1 MRWNKLERR
10 MAVYKRRYAA
20 YTGSLTPEWSRFFVL
35 TRYAFAD
42 LFESRFFVL
51 LLILTL
57 VPTLFFAA
65 YIFIANNNAVQ
76 LLLPMRSAGM
86 FSVEAKFFTLILIVQ
101 TQAAFLLNCWVGPVL
116 IAGDLT
122 NGALPL
128 FLSRPFGRAEYV
140 LGKLA
145 VLALLLS
152 GVTWVPSLLLF
163 SLEAGLAKGD
173 WIWSNIWMVIPILLC
188 SAIWILMLS
197 LLSLA
202 VSAWVK
208 LRIVAT
214 GVIFITFFIPA
225 GLGEMFNSIMGTY
238 WGRLLNFSYMFRL
251 IVAKGFGERPAL
263 LGVFGWNEIPVP
275 VAWGVLIFVCLLS
288 LVILNARLRAREA
301 VRG

>member
-1 MRWNKLERR
+1 
-10 MAVYKRRYAA
+10 MAVYKRRYNS
-20 YTGSLTPEWSRFFVL
+20 YTGSLTSEWSRFFVL

-42 LFESRFFVL
+42 LFKSRFFVL
-51 LLILTL
+51 LLIFSII
-57 VPTLFFAA
+57 PCLFFAG
-65 YIFIANNNAVQ
+65 YIFIANNKTVQ
-76 LLLPMRSAGM
+76 LLMQLRSADL
-86 FSVEAKFFTLILIVQ
+86 FNVESQYFMIILTVQ

-116 IAGDLT
+116 ISGDLT

-128 FLSRPFGRAEYV
+128 FLSRPFSRAGYV

-145 VLALLLS
+145 VLGLLLS
-152 GVTWVPSLLLF
+152 AVTWIPCLLLF
-163 SLEAGLAKGD
+163 SLQSGLASNG
-173 WIWSNIWMVIPILLC
+173 WVWSHLWMIVPIVLC

-197 LLSLA
+197 LISLA

-225 GLGEMFNSIMGTY
+225 GFGEMFNAIMGTY

-251 IVAKGFGERPAL
+251 IVASGFRERSGI
-263 LGVFGWNEIPVP
+263 LGSIGWEEIPVP
-275 VAWGVLIFVCLLS
+275 AAWGAMIFVCLLS
-288 LVILNARLRAREA
+288 LVILNARLRARET

>member
-1 MRWNKLERR
+1 
-10 MAVYKRRYAA
+10 MAVYKRRYNS

-42 LFESRFFVL
+42 LFKSRSFVL
-51 LLILTL
+51 LLILSII
-57 VPTLFFAA
+57 PCLFFAG
-65 YIFIANNNAVQ
+65 YIFIANNKTVQ
-76 LLLPMRSAGM
+76 LLMQLRSADL
-86 FSVEAKFFTLILIVQ
+86 FTVESQYFMIILTVQ
-101 TQAAFLLNCWVGPVL
+101 NQAAFLLNCWVGPVL
-116 IAGDLT
+116 ISGDLT

-128 FLSRPFGRAEYV
+128 FLSRPFTRTGYV

-145 VLALLLS
+145 VLGLLLS
-152 GVTWVPSLLLF
+152 VVTWVPCLLLF
-163 SLEAGLAKGD
+163 SLQSGLASNG
-173 WIWSNIWMVIPILLC
+173 WLWSHLWMIVPIVLC

-197 LLSLA
+197 LISLA

-225 GLGEMFNSIMGTY
+225 GFGEMFNAIMGTY

-251 IVAKGFGERPAL
+251 IVASGFRDRSGL
-263 LGVFGWNEIPVP
+263 LGSLGLEEIPVP
-275 VAWGVLIFVCLLS
+275 AAWGALISVCLLS
-288 LVILNARLRAREA
+288 LVILNARLRARET

>member
-1 MRWNKLERR
+1 
-10 MAVYKRRYAA
+10 MAVYKRRYNSYA
-20 YTGSLTPEWSRFFVL
+20 GSLTPEWSRFFVL

-42 LFESRFFVL
+42 LFKSRFFVL
-51 LLILTL
+51 LLILSII
-57 VPTLFFAA
+57 PCLFFAG
-65 YIFIANNNAVQ
+65 YIFIANNKTVQ
-76 LLLPMRSAGM
+76 LLMQLRSADL
-86 FSVEAKFFTLILIVQ
+86 FSVESQYFTIILMVQ

-116 IAGDLT
+116 ISGDLT

-128 FLSRPFGRAEYV
+128 FLSRPFSRADYV

-145 VLALLLS
+145 VLGLLLS
-152 GVTWVPSLLLF
+152 AVTWVPCLLLF
-163 SLEAGLAKGD
+163 SLQSGLASNG
-173 WIWSNIWMVIPILLC
+173 WIWSHLWMTVPIVLC

-197 LLSLA
+197 LISLA

-225 GLGEMFNSIMGTY
+225 GFGEMFNAIMGTY

-251 IVAKGFGERPAL
+251 IVASGFRERSGI
-263 LGVFGWNEIPVP
+263 LGSIGWDEIPVP
-275 VAWGVLIFVCLLS
+275 AAWSSMIFVCLLS
-288 LVILNARLRAREA
+288 LVILNARLRARET

>member
-1 MRWNKLERR
+1 
-10 MAVYKRRYAA
+10 MAVYKRRYNS
-20 YTGSLTPEWSRFFVL
+20 YTGSLTAGWSRFFVL
-35 TRYAFAD
+35 TKYAFAD
-42 LFESRFFVL
+42 LSKSRFFVIL
-51 LLILTL
+51 LVFCI
-57 VPTLFFAA
+57 VPCLFFAG
-65 YIFIANNNAVQ
+65 YIFVANNKTLQ
-76 LLLPMRSAGM
+76 LLMQLRTAD
-86 FSVEAKFFTLILIVQ
+86 FFKVESQYFVFMMLSQ

-128 FLSRPFGRAEYV
+128 FLSRPFSRADYV

-145 VLALLLS
+145 VLGLLLS
-152 GVTWVPSLLLF
+152 AVTWIPCLLLF
-163 SLEAGLAKGD
+163 SLQSGLAMDG
-173 WIWSNIWMVIPILLC
+173 WIWSHLWMVIPIVLC

-214 GVIFITFFIPA
+214 GVIFITFFVPA
-225 GLGEMFNSIMGTY
+225 GFGEMFNAIMSTK
-238 WGRLLNFSYMFRL
+238 WGMLLNFSYMFRL
-251 IVAKGFGERPAL
+251 ILVKAFHEREGLVGRA
-263 LGVFGWNEIPVP
+263 WDEIPVAA
-275 VAWGVLIFVCLLS
+275 AWGVLIFVCLLS

>member
-1 MRWNKLERR
+1 
-10 MAVYKRRYAA
+10 MAVYKRRYNS

-42 LFESRFFVL
+42 LFKSRFFVL
-51 LLILTL
+51 LLIFSII
-57 VPTLFFAA
+57 PCLFFAG
-65 YIFIANNNAVQ
+65 YIFIANNKTVQ
-76 LLLPMRSAGM
+76 LLMQLRSADL
-86 FSVEAKFFTLILIVQ
+86 FTVESQYFMIILTVQ
-101 TQAAFLLNCWVGPVL
+101 NQAAFLLNCWVGPVL
-116 IAGDLT
+116 ISGDLT

-128 FLSRPFGRAEYV
+128 FLSRPFSRADYV

-145 VLALLLS
+145 VLGLLLS
-152 GVTWVPSLLLF
+152 AVTWVPCLLLF
-163 SLEAGLAKGD
+163 SLQSGLASNG
-173 WIWSNIWMVIPILLC
+173 WVWSHLWMIVPIVLC

-197 LLSLA
+197 LISLA

-225 GLGEMFNSIMGTY
+225 GFGEMFNAIMGTY

-251 IVAKGFGERPAL
+251 IVASGFRDRSGL
-263 LGVFGWNEIPVP
+263 LGSLGLEEIPAP
-275 VAWGVLIFVCLLS
+275 AAWGALIFVCLLS
-288 LVILNARLRAREA
+288 LVILNARLRARET

>member
-1 MRWNKLERR
+1 
-10 MAVYKRRYAA
+10 MAVYKRRYNP
-20 YTGSLTPEWSRFFVL
+20 YSGSQSPEWSRFFVL

-42 LFESRFFVL
+42 LFKSRFFVI
-51 LLILTL
+51 LLILSF
-57 VPTLFFAA
+57 VPILFFAG
-65 YIFIANNNAVQ
+65 YIFIANNKTVQ
-76 LLLPMRSAGM
+76 LLLQMRSADL
-86 FSVEAKFFTLILIVQ
+86 FTVETQYFIIIMIVQ

-128 FLSRPFGRAEYV
+128 FLSRPFTRADYV

-145 VLALLLS
+145 VLGLLLS
-152 GVTWVPSLLLF
+152 AVTWIPCLLLF
-163 SLEAGLAKGD
+163 SLQSGLAKDG
-173 WIWSNIWMVIPILLC
+173 WIWAHLWMVVPIVLC

-197 LLSLA
+197 LISMA

-214 GVIFITFFIPA
+214 GVIFISFFIPA
-225 GLGEMFNSIMGTY
+225 GIGEMFNSIMGTY

-251 IVAKGFGERPAL
+251 ILAKGFRERSGL
-263 LGVFGWNEIPVP
+263 LGPSGWNEIPLP
-275 VAWGVLIFVCLLS
+275 AAWGVLIFVCLLS
-288 LVILNARLRAREA
+288 LVILNMRLRARES